1 VFIEAIILASN
12 DWLVILML
20 IPVLLQ
26 VISIEEEDNIFSIIL
41 IGCVSSILFS
51 VLVATAVSPFFS
63 Y

>member
-1 VFIEAIILASN
+1 MFIEAIILASN

>member
-1 VFIEAIILASN
+1 
-12 DWLVILML
+12 ML

>member
-1 VFIEAIILASN
+1 
-12 DWLVILML
+12 ML

-26 VISIEEEDNIFSIIL
+26 VISIEEEDNIFSVVL
-41 IGCVSSILFS
+41 IGCVSSALFS